1 MRIRYRLMLGGAC
14 VLAAALGTVTLW
26 PAPVPQPLPAEAFA
40 APEPVQVVQP
50 PPAPPRVTPVKAV
63 KAVAPRVP
71 APVPRDDAPRVTVA
85 RLPPVPVEP
94 EPELSSPPPSS
105 QDNDALEPELPQTAQ
120 WELEKTA
127 RLAAVVERD
136 VVRLAGEREEALAR
150 GDVQRGEQLDGM
162 LQRHLGQLRELHE
175 EIRRLGEVVNDSAP
189 LD

>member
-1 MRIRYRLMLGGAC
+1 MRIRYRLMLGGAG
-14 VLAAALGTVTLW
+14 VLAAALGAVTLW

-40 APEPVQVVQP
+40 APEPVPVQVVQP
-50 PPAPPRVTPVKAV
+50 PPAPPRVTRVQ
-63 KAVAPRVP
+63 AVAPRVP

-105 QDNDALEPELPQTAQ
+105 QYNDALEPELPQTAQ

-150 GDVQRGEQLDGM
+150 GDVQRSEQLDGM